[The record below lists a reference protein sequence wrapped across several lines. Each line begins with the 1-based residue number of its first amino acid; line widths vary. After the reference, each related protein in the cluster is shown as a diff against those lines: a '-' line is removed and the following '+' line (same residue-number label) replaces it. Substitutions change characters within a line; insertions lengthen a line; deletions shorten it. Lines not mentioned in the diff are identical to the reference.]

1 MIKKMKYTIVML
13 ILQISLLYSCN
24 SNQIEGVWKVSNL
37 DNNLGLSNVVMVKL
51 LQEEGPISFKFNPDG
66 SMNVINKNGEIIE
79 NNHYTIGEQNSI
91 EIINESKKE
100 LGKLKYKSS
109 KEVEIIFP
117 NYSYQLV
124 KN

>member
-1 MIKKMKYTIVML
+1 ML